1 MINNTYIHIPFCH
14 SKCKYCSFISYC
26 NYKYVD
32 DYFKSLTKEIQHY
45 YKSESQKTL
54 YIGGGTPSSISIT
67 KINEIIDMFKF
78 DENDCEITIEINP
91 NDVNE
96 KYLTRLKSTK
106 INRISIGVQS
116 FNDDI
121 LKTIGR
127 KHTGFEAINAIKKVN
142 EAGYKN
148 ISLDFIYG
156 LPNQTLENFKND
168 LKLAINLDISHISL
182 YGLKIDKGCY
192 FYKHKPQN
200 LISEDEQSVY
210 YNYACSFLNKN
221 GFKQYEISNFA
232 KDGYFSKHNINYWHC
247 GSYYG
252 FGAGACG
259 YNGNSRYQNNTN
271 LKKYIEN
278 PFEKETEEVLTYN
291 DKLYEAIILGFRMA
305 CGVNVKKINSQFNID
320 FEKKYKKQL
329 EEYKSYIKKNKNGNY
344 YYLTRKGFLLSN
356 CILSEFCDD

>member
-14 SKCKYCSFISYC
+14 SKCNYCSFISYC

-67 KINEIIDMFKF
+67 KINKIIDMFKF

-116 FNDDI
+116 FNNDI
-121 LKTIGR
+121 LKIIGR

-156 LPNQTLENFKND
+156 LPNQTLEDFKND

-252 FGAGACG
+252 FGTASCG
-259 YNGNSRYQNNTN
+259 YNGNIRYQNNTN
-271 LKKYIEN
+271 LKKYIKN

-305 CGVNVKKINSQFNID
+305 CGVDVKKINSQFNMD